1 MLVIQFLIVHVSV
14 PVVVGFVYVMTFTR
28 QSLGFGRIELT
39 PEEWMGPGGEFKS
52 DDELEFD
59 DDPGRTS
66 QGED

>member
-1 MLVIQFLIVHVSV
+1 MLFVQFFIVHVSV
-14 PVVVGFVYVMTFTR
+14 PVVIACVYVMTFTR
-28 QSLGFGRIELT
+28 QSLGFARIDLS
-39 PEEWMGPGGEFKS
+39 PEEWAGPDFKS